1 MENRD
6 LFTMRELGDRD
17 LEQFNSLLKYAFQ
30 VTSDE
35 MLKTGWQE
43 DEMKYSKAP
52 MLKNAF
58 VLGWFH
64 GENLASQIVIYPMEM
79 NIEGERF
86 EMGGITGVATYPEYA
101 GRGLIHSLM
110 SECLRHMREK
120 RQYISILCP
129 YSIPFYRKMGWEV
142 VSDKLSFHIKDTQLP
157 RRKPVPGMVE
167 RVPLESEDLKNVY
180 EYFALQHHGA
190 LIRDDLA
197 WDEYWRWETE
207 DMTAAIYYNEKHRP
221 LGYVAYSIEN
231 EHFNIKEL
239 VYLNQE
245 ARHGLWN
252 YISAHFSMITDVRG
266 YNYTG
271 EPLAFLLEDSE
282 IRETIEP
289 NVMGRIIDVREFLS
303 R

>member
-1 MENRD
+1 M
-6 LFTMRELGDRD
+6 
-17 LEQFNSLLKYAFQ
+17 LKYAFQ

-120 RQYISILCP
+120 RQYISIL
-129 YSIPFYRKMGWEV
+129 
-142 VSDKLSFHIKDTQLP
+142 
-157 RRKPVPGMVE
+157 
-167 RVPLESEDLKNVY
+167 
-180 EYFALQHHGA
+180 
-190 LIRDDLA
+190 
-197 WDEYWRWETE
+197 
-207 DMTAAIYYNEKHRP
+207 
-221 LGYVAYSIEN
+221 
-231 EHFNIKEL
+231 
-239 VYLNQE
+239 
-245 ARHGLWN
+245 
-252 YISAHFSMITDVRG
+252 
-266 YNYTG
+266 
-271 EPLAFLLEDSE
+271 
-282 IRETIEP
+282 
-289 NVMGRIIDVREFLS
+289 
-303 R
+303 

>member
-86 EMGGITGVATYPEYA
+86 EMGGITGEP
-101 GRGLIHSLM
+101 
-110 SECLRHMREK
+110 
-120 RQYISILCP
+120 P
-129 YSIPFYRKMGWEV
+129 
-142 VSDKLSFHIKDTQLP
+142 
-157 RRKPVPGMVE
+157 
-167 RVPLESEDLKNVY
+167 
-180 EYFALQHHGA
+180 
-190 LIRDDLA
+190 IRNMPD
-197 WDEYWRWETE
+197 
-207 DMTAAIYYNEKHRP
+207 AA
-221 LGYVAYSIEN
+221 
-231 EHFNIKEL
+231 
-239 VYLNQE
+239 
-245 ARHGLWN
+245 
-252 YISAHFSMITDVRG
+252 
-266 YNYTG
+266 
-271 EPLAFLLEDSE
+271 
-282 IRETIEP
+282 
-289 NVMGRIIDVREFLS
+289 
-303 R
+303 

>member
-129 YSIPFYRKMGWEV
+129 
-142 VSDKLSFHIKDTQLP
+142 
-157 RRKPVPGMVE
+157 
-167 RVPLESEDLKNVY
+167 
-180 EYFALQHHGA
+180 
-190 LIRDDLA
+190 
-197 WDEYWRWETE
+197 
-207 DMTAAIYYNEKHRP
+207 
-221 LGYVAYSIEN
+221 
-231 EHFNIKEL
+231 
-239 VYLNQE
+239 
-245 ARHGLWN
+245 
-252 YISAHFSMITDVRG
+252 
-266 YNYTG
+266 
-271 EPLAFLLEDSE
+271 
-282 IRETIEP
+282 
-289 NVMGRIIDVREFLS
+289 
-303 R
+303 

>member
-157 RRKPVPGMVE
+157 RRN
-167 RVPLESEDLKNVY
+167 RC
-180 EYFALQHHGA
+180 
-190 LIRDDLA
+190 RA
-197 WDEYWRWETE
+197 WWNGFRWR
-207 DMTAAIYYNEKHRP
+207 
-221 LGYVAYSIEN
+221 
-231 EHFNIKEL
+231 
-239 VYLNQE
+239 
-245 ARHGLWN
+245 ART
-252 YISAHFSMITDVRG
+252 SRMSMSTLRCS
-266 YNYTG
+266 T
-271 EPLAFLLEDSE
+271 
-282 IRETIEP
+282 
-289 NVMGRIIDVREFLS
+289 MGR
-303 R
+303 

>member
-110 SECLRHMREK
+110 SECPRHMREK

-207 DMTAAIYYNEKHRP
+207 DMTAAIYYNEKH
-221 LGYVAYSIEN
+221 
-231 EHFNIKEL
+231 
-239 VYLNQE
+239 
-245 ARHGLWN
+245 
-252 YISAHFSMITDVRG
+252 
-266 YNYTG
+266 
-271 EPLAFLLEDSE
+271 
-282 IRETIEP
+282 
-289 NVMGRIIDVREFLS
+289 LS
-303 R
+303 LIHI